1 MGQQIGNRLVE
12 LGIEVPESAV
22 PRANYVPVV
31 ISGNLAFVAGQIPLV
46 GGELKYSGSLAN
58 ANDVARGQ
66 AAARVCALNILGQLK
81 LALDGD
87 LDRIVRFVKLGG
99 FVWCEPGFT
108 DQHKVINGASD
119 LIGEIF
125 ADAGLHARFAVGAPG
140 LPLGASVEID
150 AVVEIR

>member
-1 MGQQIGNRLVE
+1 MDIEQRLAE
-12 LGIEVPESAV
+12 LGIDLPDAAV

-31 ISGNLAFVAGQIPLV
+31 VSGNLAFVAGQIPLV
-46 GGELKYSGSLAN
+46 GGELKYSGALASEDDI
-58 ANDVARGQ
+58 AHGQ
-66 AAARVCALNILGQLK
+66 AAARACALNILAHLK

-87 LDRIVRFVKLGG
+87 LGRVVRFVKLGG
-99 FVWCEPGFT
+99 FVWSEPGFN

-125 ADAGLHARFAVGAPG
+125 ADSGKHARFAVGAPG